1 MSSLLLVLTVL
12 SFSFLGTTF
21 SNFINMA
28 PILRPHMDL
37 ISNNK
42 RNKPRS
48 LSFTN
53 PKRYDNWLGT
63 ITHEAKVTGLNIPIP
78 PLGHNLL

>member
-1 MSSLLLVLTVL
+1 
-12 SFSFLGTTF
+12 
-21 SNFINMA
+21 
-28 PILRPHMDL
+28 MDL

-53 PKRYDNWLGT
+53 PKGYDNWLGT
-63 ITHEAKVTGLNIPIP
+63 ITHEAKVTGLNIPFP